1 MDQIRLGRT
10 ELYVSKTAFGA
21 LPIQRISHADAVKLV
36 RRAYESG
43 INYFDT
49 ANAYTDSEE
58 KLGAALHDV
67 RHEVII
73 STKSGGGDKKT
84 VQTHIEES
92 LRRLQT
98 DYIDLFQ
105 FHNPAQLPDPEDPD
119 GPFAAVLE
127 AKQKGYIRH
136 IGITNHR
143 LKVARAAI
151 DSGNFETM
159 QFPFCYLAASQ
170 DLEIV
175 EKCKAADMGFIAMK
189 GLSGGL
195 LNNAEA
201 CYAFM
206 QEYPNVVP
214 IWGIQREEELV
225 RRISAEKARAVREQ
239 AGMDAVVIAA
249 DTVVALDGAV
259 LGKPADELEAF
270 KMLSTL
276 SGCRHQVYTGL
287 TVLRG
292 EERHT
297 VSEETT
303 VAFRELSEEEI
314 SCYIQTGEPMD
325 KAGAYGIQGF
335 GALLIEGIQGDY
347 YNVMGLPVCRL
358 GGILRQLGVDCLRL
372 AAGERDS
379 D

>member
-1 MDQIRLGRT
+1 M
-10 ELYVSKTAFGA
+10 E
-21 LPIQRISHADAVKLV
+21 
-36 RRAYESG
+36 
-43 INYFDT
+43 
-49 ANAYTDSEE
+49 
-58 KLGAALHDV
+58 
-67 RHEVII
+67 II
-73 STKSGGGDKKT
+73 
-84 VQTHIEES
+84 
-92 LRRLQT
+92 L
-98 DYIDLFQ
+98 
-105 FHNPAQLPDPEDPD
+105 
-119 GPFAAVLE
+119 
-127 AKQKGYIRH
+127 
-136 IGITNHR
+136 
-143 LKVARAAI
+143 
-151 DSGNFETM
+151 
-159 QFPFCYLAASQ
+159 ASQ
-170 DLEIV
+170 SPRRRELLERMGIKNFRIV
-175 EKCKAADMGFIAMK
+175 TPDIDEHM
-189 GLSGGL
+189 
-195 LNNAEA
+195 E
-201 CYAFM
+201 
-206 QEYPNVVP
+206 
-214 IWGIQREEELV
+214 RELPPEELV
-225 RRISAEKARAVREQ
+225 RRISAEKAPDVRGQ
-239 AGMDAVVIAA
+239 AGISGL
-249 DTVVALDGAV
+249 ALDGAV